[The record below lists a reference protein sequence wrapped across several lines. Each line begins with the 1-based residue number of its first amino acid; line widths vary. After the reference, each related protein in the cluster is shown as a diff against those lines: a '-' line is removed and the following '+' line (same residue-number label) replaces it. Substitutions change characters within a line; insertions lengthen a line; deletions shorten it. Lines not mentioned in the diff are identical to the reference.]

1 MIQDNSMRYFM
12 KINQYIKIVQKITQ
26 MFKNNSINN
35 QKRKNNKQ
43 QRKNKFLETPDNSLL
58 SSATTVFASGVFSP
72 RC

>member
-1 MIQDNSMRYFM
+1 M
-12 KINQYIKIVQKITQ
+12 KINQYIKIVPKITQ